1 MVTIDF
7 EMSHE
12 GMVYR
17 DALVLPDDHGM
28 SDEQIEAIK
37 QQRFANWVAL
47 LTPVE
52 ETE

>member
-17 DALVLPDDHGM
+17 DALVLPDDHNM

-37 QQRFANWVAL
+37 QQRFANWIGL
-47 LTPVE
+47 LQPAEGE
-52 ETE
+52 E